1 MGQQKRKCVPKQTAT
16 FKGGLAVFFDKEI
29 LYLGC
34 FALYSIVLLI
44 VGKSRTQQQNT
55 LRHFYIGNR
64 DLSLFR
70 CTLAFIGT
78 WISSATILGFTGN
91 VFESGLAPLLYS
103 VVPWFLGAGLLYFI
117 CGRLYDFDVLT
128 IPELIRKKYDSKGLQ
143 ILFALIMMVTYIL
156 YLIIHI
162 KGFGLVASVL
172 FHIPYNVATLMIYLF
187 ILYSTFGGYRSVTR
201 IDVAH
206 VLLLTVGTGV
216 VFWLVVGQA
225 GGIGELFHRAGD
237 ISGYAHSGST
247 AANQPGD
254 LFQMF
259 DEERF
264 TPRISTS
271 MFFGWGLGLAAN
283 PQYMI
288 RMISAKN
295 KQTAKRTIRSA
306 LAYLAI
312 FYFALLTIGLGIR
325 VLFPSLNAVQ
335 NADDVVVYVLN
346 DLLYTPLNTL
356 FLFAILGACVSVSN
370 SQLFL
375 FSTSF
380 ANDLIRPLVK
390 KPLRE
395 YTMILL
401 TRLGVLIGGTLSLVF
416 STHPPQS
423 LLTYGGDIWG
433 IFGVTFFP
441 TIYGS
446 LLYPRA
452 TRQGIWASLISGILA
467 IAIFYPLYYQQVL
480 PVHPAFPGTVLSIVS
495 FFVVSRRTWKG
506 GDTDEQKA
514 SV

>member
-1 MGQQKRKCVPKQTAT
+1 M
-16 FKGGLAVFFDKEI
+16 FFDKEI

-34 FALYSIVLLI
+34 FALYSVVLLI
-44 VGKSRTQQQNT
+44 VGKSRTQQQNA
-55 LRHFYIGNR
+55 LRHFYLGNR

-103 VVPWFLGAGLLYFI
+103 VVPWFLGAGLLYLI
-117 CGRLYDFDVLT
+117 SGRLYEFDVLT
-128 IPELIRKKYDSKGLQ
+128 LPELVRKKYNSKGLQ
-143 ILFALIMMVTYIL
+143 VLFAVIMMITYTL

-172 FHIPYNVATLMIYLF
+172 FQIPYNIATLMIYLF

-206 VLLLTVGTGV
+206 VLLLTVGTAV
-216 VFWLVVGQA
+216 AFWLVTQQAGGLPALFQQA
-225 GGIGELFHRAGD
+225 GGI
-237 ISGYAHSGST
+237 SGFAHSGST
-247 AANQPGD
+247 IENQPGD

-259 DEERF
+259 DEQRF

-283 PQYMI
+283 PQYMVRI
-288 RMISAKN
+288 LSAKN
-295 KQTAKRTIRSA
+295 KQTAKRTIRCA
-306 LAYLAI
+306 LCYLAV
-312 FYFALLTIGLGIR
+312 FYFALLTIGLGLR
-325 VLFPSLNAVQ
+325 VLFPSLPTVHS
-335 NADDVVVYVLN
+335 ADDVVVHVLN

-380 ANDLIRPLVK
+380 ANDLIRPLVR

-395 YTMILL
+395 YTVILL
-401 TRLGVLIGGTLSLVF
+401 TRVGVLIGGTLSLLF
-416 STHPPQS
+416 STHPPDS
-423 LLTYGGDIWG
+423 LLSYGGDIWG

-441 TIYGS
+441 TVYGT
-446 LLYPRA
+446 LLYKRA
-452 TRQGIWASLISGILA
+452 TRQGMWASLIGGIIA
-467 IAIFYPLYYQQVL
+467 IAVFYPLYYQQAL
-480 PVHPAFPGTVLSIVS
+480 PVHPAFPGTVFSTLCFLVISHN
-495 FFVVSRRTWKG
+495 TWKG
-506 GDTDEQKA
+506 EGAEDETTP
-514 SV
+514 V